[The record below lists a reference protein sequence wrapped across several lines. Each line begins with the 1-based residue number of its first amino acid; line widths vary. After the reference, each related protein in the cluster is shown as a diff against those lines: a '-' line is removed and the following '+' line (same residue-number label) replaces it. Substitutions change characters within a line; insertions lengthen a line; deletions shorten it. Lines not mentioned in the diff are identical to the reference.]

1 MKPTKTTARKKTV
14 TQAHQRTL
22 LQRLTRIEGQVR
34 GITRMIEQQRYCV
47 DVLNQMSAV
56 HAALDAVSAQLL
68 EDHTRGCVQHA
79 IKSGGGEQAIGELMR
94 IVRKLSR

>member
-1 MKPTKTTARKKTV
+1 
-14 TQAHQRTL
+14 
-22 LQRLTRIEGQVR
+22 
-34 GITRMIEQQRYCV
+34 
-47 DVLNQMSAV
+47 MSAV

-79 IKSGGGEQAIGELMR
+79 IKSGGGEQAIGELMS